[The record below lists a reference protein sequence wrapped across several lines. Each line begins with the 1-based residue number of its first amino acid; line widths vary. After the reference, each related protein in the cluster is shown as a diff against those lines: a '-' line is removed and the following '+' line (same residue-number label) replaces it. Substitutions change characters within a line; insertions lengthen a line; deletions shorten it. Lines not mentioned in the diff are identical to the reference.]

1 MEALEAAGTA
11 RAAEDLTRYRQRDA
25 IDLYAKQT
33 FPRESAARK

>member
-11 RAAEDLTRYRQRDA
+11 MAAEDLTRYRQRDA

-33 FPRESAARK
+33 FPRESAERK